1 MFITRPLQ
9 SDVKVLERQNEG
21 LMSQLRDHEKRERGL
36 RDKEEDLSNAIMVRF
51 TVYFT
56 NIIF

>member
-1 MFITRPLQ
+1 M
-9 SDVKVLERQNEG
+9 LERQNEG
-21 LMSQLRDHEKRERGL
+21 LVSQLRDHEKRERGL

-56 NIIF
+56 SKYFNYQVLEL